1 MLEVDR
7 RSKRESIM
15 NSIGPDE
22 SVGRLVSP
30 AVAMVSPT
38 ATLRA
43 AVDAMAADRLGLL
56 VVADVKG
63 PLGVISERDIVLAV
77 ADDLD
82 LEEERVRDHC
92 VTDIVSVDE
101 ATSVQEAARAMAAAE
116 IRHLGVSRDGSLF
129 GVISVRDVLRALTDA

>member
-1 MLEVDR
+1 MLKMEFSSMKEVD
-7 RSKRESIM
+7 M
-15 NSIGPDE
+15 DSIGADE

-38 ATLRA
+38 ATLRD
-43 AVDAMAADRLGLL
+43 AVEAMAADRLGLL
-56 VVADVKG
+56 VVTDVKG
-63 PLGVISERDIVLAV
+63 PIGVISERDIVLAV

-101 ATSVQEAARAMAAAE
+101 TTSVREAARTMAAAE
-116 IRHLGVSRDGSLF
+116 IRHIGVSRDGSLF
-129 GVISVRDVLRALTDA
+129 GVISVRDVLRVLTAA

>member
-1 MLEVDR
+1 MLKMEFSSMKEVD
-7 RSKRESIM
+7 M
-15 NSIGPDE
+15 DSIGADE

-38 ATLRA
+38 ATLRD
-43 AVDAMAADRLGLL
+43 AVEAMAADRLGLL
-56 VVADVKG
+56 VVTDVKG
-63 PLGVISERDIVLAV
+63 PIGVISERDIVLAV

-101 ATSVQEAARAMAAAE
+101 TTSVREAARTMAAAE
-116 IRHLGVSRDGSLF
+116 IRHIGVSRDGSFF
-129 GVISVRDVLRALTDA
+129 GVISVRDVLRVLTAA

>member
-1 MLEVDR
+1 MD
-7 RSKRESIM
+7 
-15 NSIGPDE
+15 SIGTHE

-30 AVAMVSPT
+30 AVAMVNPS

-56 VVADVKG
+56 VVTDVNG
-63 PLGVISERDIVLAV
+63 PIGVISERDIVLAV

-101 ATSVQEAARAMAAAE
+101 ATSVLEAARAMAAAE

-129 GVISVRDVLRALTDA
+129 GVISVRDVLSALTTS